1 MCGPLKF
8 LVQIDLL
15 PGPSVYLVFQA
26 AQGQAVLYW
35 ANGYTKIA
43 ANAFLLIDFVASLSI
58 IPGINSLMRRVLTN
72 DMTTTTFNAQILINL
87 RLDGVI
93 KIEVLPVCQGR
104 NRTPDGIA
112 DRGKTFLLH
121 KSIHTI
127 DHVIDDLESMGHRR
141 GTDLHIA
148 RPHEQ
153 KLCRIA
159 PIANT
164 ANG

>member
-1 MCGPLKF
+1 
-8 LVQIDLL
+8 
-15 PGPSVYLVFQA
+15 
-26 AQGQAVLYW
+26 
-35 ANGYTKIA
+35 
-43 ANAFLLIDFVASLSI
+43 
-58 IPGINSLMRRVLTN
+58 MRRVLTN
-72 DMTTTTFNAQILINL
+72 DMTATTFNAQILINL